1 MPGES
6 VAVALVGDD
15 AGVLALDHHVGG
27 TELQGERTP
36 RIDRF
41 LATAEALGELL
52 TADHAVHPLA
62 ALGHRDDVAL
72 VHGSSA
78 RSDGPRDRRR
88 RHRSRHPSLQSIAPL
103 SRAEPLAHTGRTYRL
118 SACGV

>member
-15 AGVLALDHHVGG
+15 AGLLALDHHVGG

-78 RSDGPRDRRR
+78 RSDGPRVGAR
-88 RHRSRHPSLQSIAPL
+88 APL
-103 SRAEPLAHTGRTYRL
+103 ASSASPVNRT
-118 SACGV
+118 AVAGGT